1 MSTLASNSKLTRLNA
16 FQLEVFRENFPIAAR
31 VAGDSTVVWLTQH
44 QLKLIKQKE
53 RNEKARIRMAKKREE
68 IRSLASEQQEE
79 YAAKDRAYKATY
91 RKKNREKLAVDA
103 SQRRTQIFV
112 EKNGIAEFHARRR
125 ARHERRVERAIKL
138 GYRDPSPRAHEDSE

>member
-79 YAAKDRAYKATY
+79 YVAKDPRVQGHLSQK
-91 RKKNREKLAVDA
+91 KLAVDA